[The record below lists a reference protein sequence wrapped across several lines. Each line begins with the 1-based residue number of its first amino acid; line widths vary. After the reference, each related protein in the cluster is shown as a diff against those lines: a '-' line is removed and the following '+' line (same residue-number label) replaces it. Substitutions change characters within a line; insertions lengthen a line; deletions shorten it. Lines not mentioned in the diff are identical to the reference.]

1 MENQNVYYIY
11 AILGAMDNYRLCRYA
26 TIDMATAKVGDVKMA
41 VADMRMHHPDI
52 HHAYLIEQRPGLR
65 SIAQK
70 SLKFSS
76 PENGVV
82 FKDYL
87 ERCGILVG

>member
-1 MENQNVYYIY
+1 MENQNIYYLY
-11 AILGAMDNYRLCRYA
+11 AILGASDNFRLARY
-26 TIDMATAKVGDVKMA
+26 TTVDMATAKVGDIKMI

-52 HHAYLIEQRPGLR
+52 YRVYLIEQRPGLR
-65 SIAQK
+65 GIAQK

-82 FKDYL
+82 FKDYM
-87 ERCGILVG
+87 ERYGILVG